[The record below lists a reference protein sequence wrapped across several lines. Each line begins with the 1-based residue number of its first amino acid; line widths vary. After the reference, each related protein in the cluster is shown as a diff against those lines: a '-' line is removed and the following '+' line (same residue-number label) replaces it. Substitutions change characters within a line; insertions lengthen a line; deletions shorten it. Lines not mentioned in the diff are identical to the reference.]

1 MLSLTL
7 FTFLLAP
14 AAFRA
19 QQTMTA
25 PEKLPLSER
34 VWIATQIYSSIETYF
49 GHWRGVPDLDLDKE
63 FKSYVDQVIA
73 NDDRRAFDLAS
84 MELLAKLN
92 NGHSGFGDAWLRLT
106 DGQRLGFYAYPI
118 DGQWVVTQSSNR
130 SLKPGDVIVRIDEES
145 FEGFFRARRKY
156 VSASDERWARRAF
169 FEYPYL
175 FPKSFT
181 LALADGRKVSIVR
194 EGEFRWPGSEHT
206 DITVREEDGV
216 AYIRIPSFSEP
227 KFENAAIKAV
237 QNLSKTKAIILDV
250 RANHGGSSPVKLLE
264 ALMDR
269 PYRWWSES
277 TPVSIG
283 VFKYRGTL
291 GEHSEVYWSGGVQK
305 PSAKGYRG
313 PLYILVDGGCF
324 SACEDFVVPFKDN
337 HRATIIGERTAG
349 SSGQPFG
356 KEFDNGMGFGLSTKR
371 EFFPDGSEFEGVG
384 IEPDIEVH
392 TKASDLQTGMD
403 SVLEK
408 AHELI
413 SALGQGAPSP
423 ANSVAPTSPVLH
435 FTSQLT
441 SRELPLSPASVGK
454 QYLERLWR
462 EYRLNELVVGLG
474 SDFDCIQD
482 C

>member
-1 MLSLTL
+1 MIRSFLMLNLIL
-7 FTFLLAP
+7 FSFLLAP
-14 AAFRA
+14 GAFHA
-19 QQTMTA
+19 QQIVTA
-25 PEKLPLSER
+25 PEKLPLGKR
-34 VWIATQIYSSIETYF
+34 VWIATQIYSSIGTYF
-49 GHWRGVPDLDLDKE
+49 GHWRGVPGLDLDKE
-63 FKSYVDQVIA
+63 FQSYLDQVIA

-84 MELLAKLN
+84 MELFAKLK

-130 SLKPGDVIVRIDEES
+130 GLKPGDVIARIDEES
-145 FEGFFRARRKY
+145 FESFFRARRKY
-156 VSASDERWARRAF
+156 ISASDERWARRAF

-181 LALADGRKVSIVR
+181 LELGDGRKVSIVR

-227 KFENAAIKAV
+227 KFEKAAIEAV
-237 QNLSKTKAIILDV
+237 QKLSQSKAIILDV
-250 RANHGGSSPVKLLE
+250 RGNHGGSSPVKLIE

-277 TPVSIG
+277 TPMSIG

-291 GEHSEVYWSGGVQK
+291 GEHSEVYWSGEAQK
-305 PSAKGYRG
+305 PSVKGYRG
-313 PLYILVDGGCF
+313 SVFILVDGGCF

-337 HRATIIGERTAG
+337 HRATIVGERTAG

-356 KEFDNGMGFGLSTKR
+356 KDFDNGMGFGLSTKR
-371 EFFPDGSEFEGVG
+371 EFFPDGSEFEGIG
-384 IEPDIEVH
+384 IGPDIEVH
-392 TKASDLQTGMD
+392 TRASDLQSGKD
-403 SVLEK
+403 PVLEK

-413 SALGQGAPSP
+413 RALGIGMLVP
-423 ANSVAPTSPVLH
+423 
-435 FTSQLT
+435 
-441 SRELPLSPASVGK
+441 RELNRKHSLRELARLRGQQLRKEIEVALIK
-454 QYLERLWR
+454 LEHKHT
-462 EYRLNELVVGLG
+462 
-474 SDFDCIQD
+474 
-482 C
+482 